1 MALTTTPNGV
11 WVLQAL
17 LGVETLPV
25 ALRLRPFIPSL
36 YDDSV
41 VVATT
46 AGPVPVAQTAE
57 HASLVAAGVI
67 DAAGAVDGTV
77 RDWMT
82 VLSRAERQVVMA
94 IRGPDPATVGD
105 ASPTVQ
111 ERVLV
116 VCRHRRW
123 LAMAA
128 RDGDEV
134 VFDAVGESEHPDQQV
149 ELICNAML
157 PAFGDADPADI
168 EGVNVPA
175 ELMYTTLNNAAP
187 HGHDVLVPALA
198 RLGLAPPLPEVLTAA
213 ARFDESAMAVVS
225 LIDTGVS
232 TTVHPRVLTVADTAY
247 GRVSITTSASADGK
261 EWLTIW
267 PATLAGL
274 RDELTTLLTAPHAA
288 SR

>member
-17 LGVETLPV
+17 VGVETLPV
-25 ALRLRPFIPSL
+25 ALRLRPFIPSM
-36 YDDSV
+36 YDESV
-41 VVATT
+41 IVDTT
-46 AGPVPVAQTAE
+46 AGPVPLAHTAE
-57 HASLVAAGVI
+57 YASLVAAGVI
-67 DAAGAVDGTV
+67 DAAGAVDDTV

-82 VLSRAERQVVMA
+82 VLSRAERQVVLA
-94 IRGPDPATVGD
+94 IRRPDPATVGD

-134 VFDAVGESEHPDQQV
+134 VIDAVGESEQPDQQA
-149 ELICNAML
+149 ELICNVML
-157 PAFGDADPADI
+157 AAFGDAYPADI

-175 ELMYTTLNNAAP
+175 ELMYSTLNNAAP
-187 HGHDVLVPALA
+187 HGHDVVASALA
-198 RLGLAPPLPEVLTAA
+198 RLGLAPPLTEVLTAA

-225 LIDTGVS
+225 VIDTGV
-232 TTVHPRVLTVADTAY
+232 TTQVHPRVLTVADTAY

-261 EWLTIW
+261 EWMTIW
-267 PATLAGL
+267 PATVAGL
-274 RDELTTLLTAPHAA
+274 RDELATLLAAPQAA
-288 SR
+288 

>member
-36 YDDSV
+36 YDESV
-41 VVATT
+41 IVDTT
-46 AGPVPVAQTAE
+46 AGPVPLAHTAE
-57 HASLVAAGVI
+57 YASLVAAGVI
-67 DAAGAVDGTV
+67 DAAGAVDDTV

-82 VLSRAERQVVMA
+82 VLSRAERQVVLA
-94 IRGPDPATVGD
+94 IRRPDPATVGG

-134 VFDAVGESEHPDQQV
+134 VIDAVGESEQPDQQA
-149 ELICNAML
+149 ELICNVML
-157 PAFGDADPADI
+157 PAFGDAYPADI

-175 ELMYTTLNNAAP
+175 ELMYSTLNNAAP
-187 HGHDVLVPALA
+187 HGHDVVVSALA
-198 RLGLAPPLPEVLTAA
+198 RLGLAPPLTEVLTAA

-225 LIDTGVS
+225 VIDTGV
-232 TTVHPRVLTVADTAY
+232 TTQVHPRVLTVADTAY

-261 EWLTIW
+261 EWMTIW
-267 PATLAGL
+267 PATVSGL
-274 RDELTTLLTAPHAA
+274 RDELATLLAAPQAA
-288 SR
+288 

>member
-36 YDDSV
+36 YDESV
-41 VVATT
+41 IVDTT

-57 HASLVAAGVI
+57 YASLVAAGVI
-67 DAAGAVDGTV
+67 DTAGAVDDIV

-82 VLSRAERQVVMA
+82 VLSRAERQVVLA
-94 IRGPDPATVGD
+94 IRRPDPATVGD
-105 ASPTVQ
+105 GSPTVQ
-111 ERVLV
+111 ERVLA

-134 VFDAVGESEHPDQQV
+134 VIDAVGESEQPDQQA
-149 ELICNAML
+149 ELICNVML

-175 ELMYTTLNNAAP
+175 ELMYSTLNNAAP
-187 HGHDVLVPALA
+187 HGHDVLASTLA
-198 RLGLAPPLPEVLTAA
+198 RLGLAPPLTEVLTAA

-225 LIDTGVS
+225 VIDTGV
-232 TTVHPRVLTVADTAY
+232 TTQVHPRVLTVADTAY

-261 EWLTIW
+261 EWMTIW
-267 PATLAGL
+267 PATVAGL
-274 RDELTTLLTAPHAA
+274 RDELATLLAAPQAA
-288 SR
+288 

>member
-36 YDDSV
+36 YDESMIVD
-41 VVATT
+41 TT

-57 HASLVAAGVI
+57 YASLVAAGVI
-67 DAAGAVDGTV
+67 DASGAVDDTV

-82 VLSRAERQVVMA
+82 VLSRAERQVVLT
-94 IRGPDPATVGD
+94 IRRPDPATVGD
-105 ASPTVQ
+105 VSPTVQ

-123 LAMAA
+123 LTMAA

-134 VFDAVGESEHPDQQV
+134 VIDAVGESERPDQQA
-149 ELICNAML
+149 ELICNVML

-168 EGVNVPA
+168 EGVNVLA
-175 ELMYTTLNNAAP
+175 ELMYSTLNNAAP
-187 HGHDVLVPALA
+187 HGHDVLASALA
-198 RLGLAPPLPEVLTAA
+198 RLGLAPPLTEVLTAA

-225 LIDTGVS
+225 VIDTGV
-232 TTVHPRVLTVADTAY
+232 TTRVHPRVLTVADTAY
-247 GRVSITTSASADGK
+247 GRVSITTSAAADGK
-261 EWLTIW
+261 EWMTIW
-267 PATLAGL
+267 PATVAGL
-274 RDELTTLLTAPHAA
+274 RDELATLLAAPQAA
-288 SR
+288 

>member
-11 WVLQAL
+11 WVLQEL

-67 DAAGAVDGTV
+67 D
-77 RDWMT
+77 
-82 VLSRAERQVVMA
+82 
-94 IRGPDPATVGD
+94 
-105 ASPTVQ
+105 
-111 ERVLV
+111 
-116 VCRHRRW
+116 
-123 LAMAA
+123 
-128 RDGDEV
+128 EV
-134 VFDAVGESEHPDQQV
+134 VIDAVGESEHPDQQV

-187 HGHDVLVPALA
+187 HGHDVLVLALA
-198 RLGLAPPLPEVLTAA
+198 RLGLAPP
-213 ARFDESAMAVVS
+213 
-225 LIDTGVS
+225 
-232 TTVHPRVLTVADTAY
+232 
-247 GRVSITTSASADGK
+247 
-261 EWLTIW
+261 
-267 PATLAGL
+267 
-274 RDELTTLLTAPHAA
+274 
-288 SR
+288 

>member
-36 YDDSV
+36 YDESLV
-41 VVATT
+41 VQTT
-46 AGPVPVAQTAE
+46 AGPVPVARTVE
-57 HASLVAAGVI
+57 YASLLAAGVI
-67 DAAGAVDGTV
+67 DAAGAVDDTV

-82 VLSRAERQVVMA
+82 VLSRAERQVVLA
-94 IRGPDPATVGD
+94 IRRPDPATVGD

-134 VFDAVGESEHPDQQV
+134 VIDAVGESEQSDRQA
-149 ELICNAML
+149 ELICNVML

-175 ELMYTTLNNAAP
+175 ELMYSTLNNAAP
-187 HGHDVLVPALA
+187 HGQDALVSALA
-198 RLGLAPPLPEVLTAA
+198 RLGLAPPLTEVLTAA
-213 ARFDESAMAVVS
+213 ARFDESAMAVLSV
-225 LIDTGVS
+225 IDTGV
-232 TTVHPRVLTVADTAY
+232 TTRVHPRVLTVADTAY

-261 EWLTIW
+261 EWMTIW
-267 PATLAGL
+267 PATVAGL
-274 RDELTTLLTAPHAA
+274 RDDLATLLAAPQAA
-288 SR
+288 

>member
-25 ALRLRPFIPSL
+25 ALRLRPFIPSM
-36 YDDSV
+36 YDESV
-41 VVATT
+41 IVDTT
-46 AGPVPVAQTAE
+46 AGPVPLAHTAE
-57 HASLVAAGVI
+57 YASLVAADVI
-67 DAAGAVDGTV
+67 DAAGAVDDTV

-82 VLSRAERQVVMA
+82 VLSRAERQVVLA
-94 IRGPDPATVGD
+94 IRRPDPATVGD

-134 VFDAVGESEHPDQQV
+134 VIDAVGESEQPDQQA
-149 ELICNAML
+149 ELICNVML
-157 PAFGDADPADI
+157 AAFGDAYPADI

-175 ELMYTTLNNAAP
+175 ELMYSTLNNAAP
-187 HGHDVLVPALA
+187 HGHDVVASALA
-198 RLGLAPPLPEVLTAA
+198 RLGLAPPLTEVLTAA

-225 LIDTGVS
+225 VIDTGV
-232 TTVHPRVLTVADTAY
+232 TTQVHPRVLTVADTAY

-261 EWLTIW
+261 EWMTIW
-267 PATLAGL
+267 PATVAGL
-274 RDELTTLLTAPHAA
+274 RDELATLLAAPQAA
-288 SR
+288 